1 MLLSQSISSCRGS
14 KTVNPTFLKVFGT
27 QPLIEIS
34 SMTYAFLMYMKV
46 VLLSLISLLAG
57 CASGGSPQILVS
69 TRTVDASQAFAL
81 PPPGGPSIVSVIE
94 RPYNNA
100 VQQEILLAT
109 SARTPGQNVLRVQFF
124 GPVKANLAGGEKLRD
139 SQLGTTD
146 ISRELRGT
154 LPGVAMHRSPNYVQ
168 NRYGPFGYATGRS
181 RSGDTC
187 IYAWQRIRPG
197 ESQSRWLTGRG
208 SIQVRLRL
216 CDSNLT
222 EQQLLAFMYAY
233 SVNAAF
239 NDYSWNPYG
248 DAPGP
253 AANLGK
259 SGGNVYPSGPDIP
272 PSQAL
277 MPSPAAE
284 RQSGPRQVRRTSV
297 TPTAPAA
304 LARPV
309 RPAPTGPLVPPPP
322 GMQGTPATRQ
332 SPNSALAVPAGGVT
346 TPSTEA
352 TPIVPPPPTSG
363 QQQP

>member
-1 MLLSQSISSCRGS
+1 
-14 KTVNPTFLKVFGT
+14 
-27 QPLIEIS
+27 
-34 SMTYAFLMYMKV
+34 MTYAFLMYMKV
-46 VLLSLISLLAG
+46 VPLSLISLLAG
-57 CASGGSPQILVS
+57 CASGGPPEILVS

-81 PPPGGPSIVSVIE
+81 PPPGGPAIVSVIE

-124 GPVKANLAGGEKLRD
+124 GPVRANLAGGEKLRD

-154 LPGVAMHRSPNYVQ
+154 LPGVSMQRSPNYVQ
-168 NRYGPFGYATGRS
+168 NRYGPFGYAMGRS

-197 ESQSRWLTGRG
+197 ESKSRWLTGRG

-216 CDSNLT
+216 CDSSLT

-253 AANLGK
+253 AGDLGK
-259 SGGNVYPSGPDIP
+259 SGENIYPSGPGVP
-272 PSQAL
+272 PAATL
-277 MPSPAAE
+277 MPPPE
-284 RQSGPRQVRRTSV
+284 PQRQAPQVRRTLV
-297 TPTAPAA
+297 TQAAPASPAA
-304 LARPV
+304 LAKPV
-309 RPAPTGPLVPPPP
+309 RPQPTGPLVPPPP
-322 GMQGTPATRQ
+322 GMRGTSATRQ
-332 SPNSALAVPAGGVT
+332 TPDAAPAAPARNATAPSAAG
-346 TPSTEA
+346 
-352 TPIVPPPPTSG
+352 TPIVPPPSAIG

>member
-1 MLLSQSISSCRGS
+1 
-14 KTVNPTFLKVFGT
+14 
-27 QPLIEIS
+27 
-34 SMTYAFLMYMKV
+34 MTYPFLMYMKV
-46 VLLSLISLLAG
+46 VPLSLISLLAG
-57 CASGGSPQILVS
+57 CASGGPPEILVS

-146 ISRELRGT
+146 VWRELRGT
-154 LPGVAMHRSPNYVQ
+154 LPGVAMQRSPNYVQ

-197 ESQSRWLTGRG
+197 ESKSRWLTGRG

-216 CDSNLT
+216 CDSGLT
-222 EQQLLAFMYAY
+222 EHQLLAFMYAY

-253 AANLGK
+253 AENLGK
-259 SGGNVYPSGPDIP
+259 SGENVYPSGPSVP
-272 PSQAL
+272 PTAAL
-277 MPSPAAE
+277 MPSPEPE
-284 RQSGPRQVRRTSV
+284 RQAPPRQVRRTSV
-297 TPTAPAA
+297 TQAAPPSPAA
-304 LARPV
+304 LAKPV
-309 RPAPTGPLVPPPP
+309 RRQPTGPLVPPPP
-322 GMQGTPATRQ
+322 GVRGTSTTRQ
-332 SPNSALAVPAGGVT
+332 TPDSVLTVPAGNAT
-346 TPSTEA
+346 APSA
-352 TPIVPPPPTSG
+352 AGTPIVPPPSATG